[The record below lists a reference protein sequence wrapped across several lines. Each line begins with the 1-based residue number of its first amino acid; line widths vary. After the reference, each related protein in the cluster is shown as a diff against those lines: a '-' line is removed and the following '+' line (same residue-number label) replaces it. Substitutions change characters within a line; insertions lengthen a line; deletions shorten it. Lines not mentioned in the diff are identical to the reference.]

1 MFIPKFSKHLRKT
14 YDSYQMTIVVLII
27 LLYLASMLAI
37 GFIVQRRGGVETS
50 KGYLVA
56 NRNVGPVL
64 IGGTLFATFWGG
76 GTLLGG
82 AGAAYGG
89 HMLATIADPWAS
101 GITLL
106 LMAVFFV
113 TILRKMKIASLG
125 EMYYLRYGSKGALV
139 ASLLSLPT
147 LIFWTSVQILAI
159 SKILNVLVGIPG
171 VESAIIAGMI
181 VIIYTYLGGMLAV
194 IITDNIQMVLILLGL
209 AVLIPTGIAYV
220 GGFDVIAANTPTDF
234 WSILPSDNS
243 PSGIGWTVTGI
254 MAWFAAWC
262 GMGLGSLASLDI
274 SQRVFCARDDQ
285 AARQGLLL
293 GTGLYWVA
301 GLGPIFLGLLG
312 IVMVNTGMID
322 GTILAEDPEL
332 IVPFLAKTLLS
343 PWMMALFVGSLMA
356 AIMSTASSAIFAS
369 AAVISTNFVHG
380 AVSDHIR
387 DEKAVLRFTRFL
399 VVIIGLFCIGI
410 SFCAPGLYDLMIFGF
425 TLLFACLFWAVVC
438 GLFWKRAN
446 APGAI
451 ASMLGG
457 LATTIIGI
465 IVLSIQQGAPTLVPP
480 DNEWTVFFT
489 FGPTVIA
496 GIAMYVVSMLT
507 QETYPPVPLK
517 DTDGTILKWPEL
529 DKVSGGILKEKG
541 HPGAITS
548 PVSTKDD

>member
-1 MFIPKFSKHLRKT
+1 MAIE
-14 YDSYQMTIVVLII
+14 VVII
-27 LLYLASMLAI
+27 LLYLVSMLAI
-37 GFIVQRRGGVETS
+37 GFLVQRHGGIETS

-64 IGGTLFATFWGG
+64 LGGTLFATFWGG

-89 HMLATIADPWAS
+89 HLLATIADPWAS
-101 GITLL
+101 GVTLL
-106 LMAVFFV
+106 LMALFFV

-139 ASLLSLPT
+139 ASFLSLPT

-159 SKILNVLVGIPG
+159 SKILNVLVGLPG
-171 VESAIIAGMI
+171 VESAVIAGLI
-181 VIIYTYLGGMLAV
+181 VIVYTYLGGMLAV

-220 GGFDVIAANTPTDF
+220 GGFDVIAANTPADF
-234 WSILPSDNS
+234 WSILPNDDS

-274 SQRVFCARDDQ
+274 SQRVFCARNDR
-285 AARQGLLL
+285 AAKQGLAL
-293 GTGLYWVA
+293 GAGLYWVA

-322 GTILAEDPEL
+322 GAVLAADPEL

-369 AAVISTNFVHG
+369 AAVISTTFVRG

-446 APGAI
+446 APGAV

-457 LATTIIGI
+457 LLTTVLGTV
-465 IVLSIQQGAPTLVPP
+465 VLSIQEGAPTLVPP

-489 FGPTVIA
+489 FGPTLVA
-496 GIAMYVVSMLT
+496 GVAMYVVSMLT
-507 QETYPPVPLK
+507 QETHPPVPLK
-517 DTDGTILKWPEL
+517 DTDGNVLKWPDLETAT
-529 DKVSGGILKEKG
+529 GGMGTGKG
-541 HPGAITS
+541 HPVVCAGATS
-548 PVSTKDD
+548 IDEE

>member
-1 MFIPKFSKHLRKT
+1 
-14 YDSYQMTIVVLII
+14 MTIEILII
-27 LLYLASMLAI
+27 LLYLAAMLAI

-56 NRNVGPVL
+56 NRNVGPLL

-101 GITLL
+101 GVTLV
-106 LMAVFFV
+106 LMAAFFV
-113 TILRKMKIASLG
+113 VILRRMKIASLG
-125 EMYYLRYGSKGALV
+125 EMYYLRYGTRGALI

-147 LIFWTSVQILAI
+147 LLFWTSVQILAI
-159 SKILNVLVGIPG
+159 GKILNVLIGLPG
-171 VESAIIAGMI
+171 VESAVLAGLI

-209 AVLIPTGIAYV
+209 ALLIPTGIAYV
-220 GGFDVIAANTPTDF
+220 GGMDVVMENTPTDF
-234 WSILPSDNS
+234 WSLLPSDAS
-243 PSGIGWTVTGI
+243 PSGIGWTFTGI

-274 SQRVFCARDDQ
+274 SQRVFCARDDLT
-285 AARQGLLL
+285 AKQGLLL
-293 GTGLYWVA
+293 GAGLYWVA

-312 IVMVNTGMID
+312 IVMVSTGMID
-322 GTILAEDPEL
+322 GAVLAEDPEL

-343 PWMMALFVGSLMA
+343 PWMMAIFVGSLMA

-369 AAVISTNFVHG
+369 AAVISTTIIHG

-387 DEKAVLRFTRFL
+387 DDKAVLRFTRAL
-399 VVIIGLFCIGI
+399 VVVIGLFSIGI
-410 SFCAPGLYDLMIFGF
+410 SFVAPGLYDLMIFGF
-425 TLLFACLFWAVVC
+425 TLLFACLFWALVC

-457 LATTIIGI
+457 LLTTVAGVV
-465 IVLSIQQGAPTLVPP
+465 VLSVQQGAPTLVPP

-489 FGPTVIA
+489 FVPTLVA
-496 GIAMYVVSMLT
+496 GIAMYVVAMLT
-507 QETYPPVPLK
+507 QETHPPVPLK
-517 DTDGTILKWPEL
+517 DTDGAVLKWPDLETGT
-529 DKVSGGILKEKG
+529 GGAVTEKG
-541 HPGAITS
+541 Y
-548 PVSTKDD
+548 PVARAAAASGEEE